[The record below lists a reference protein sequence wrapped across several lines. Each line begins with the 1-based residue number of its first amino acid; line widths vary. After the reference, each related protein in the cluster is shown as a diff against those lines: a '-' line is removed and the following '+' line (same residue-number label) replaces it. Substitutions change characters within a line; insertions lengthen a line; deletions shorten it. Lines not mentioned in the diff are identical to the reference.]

1 MKFNKILPFC
11 IVGALCTT
19 FISGCNEEKQQAAG
33 AMLLPVK
40 FAPVLTKDV
49 PIELTLIGRTNAL
62 KEAEVRPQVSGI
74 ILKRLFTEGS
84 EVKKGQQLYQIDP
97 ATYEANLAAAKAD
110 LAKAE
115 ASEYSAKLRAQR
127 YQELLKTKAV
137 SQQDFDDAQ
146 ANYKSASAQILSAKA
161 AVKMAEINLAYTRV
175 YAPISGIIGKSVFTE
190 GALVTQ
196 NQATALATI
205 QQIDPIY
212 LDLGESVND
221 LLLSKSEIAKG
232 QIHLNEDN
240 KIEVSL
246 LFENGQKYPEKG
258 VLGFTGVAVDQST
271 GMVTIRATVPNPNQ
285 VLLPGMFMRAQLP
298 KGIKKDALLI
308 PQNSVTR
315 ANRSDKYVFVIDKDN
330 TIQQKFV
337 QIGAE
342 IPNYFIIDSGI
353 DKNDRIVISN
363 LQKIKVGMKVQPISE
378 TTAGDESQSSSTTAN
393 NSDAKKDKN

>member
-137 SQQDFDDAQ
+137 SQQDFDAAQ

-221 LLLSKSEIAKG
+221 LLLSKNEIAKG

-342 IPNYFIIDSGI
+342 IPNYFVIDSGI

-378 TTAGDESQSSSTTAN
+378 TTASDESQSSSTTAN
-393 NSDAKKDKN
+393 NSNAK

>member
-221 LLLSKSEIAKG
+221 LLLSKNEIAKG

-246 LFENGQKYPEKG
+246 LFENGQEYPEKG

-342 IPNYFIIDSGI
+342 IPNYFVIDSGI

-393 NSDAKKDKN
+393 NSNAK

>member
-221 LLLSKSEIAKG
+221 LLLSKNEIAKG

-246 LFENGQKYPEKG
+246 LFENGQKKKKKG

-342 IPNYFIIDSGI
+342 IPNYFVIDSGI

-378 TTAGDESQSSSTTAN
+378 TTASDESQSSSTTAN
-393 NSDAKKDKN
+393 NSNAK

>member
-1 MKFNKILPFC
+1 MKFNRILPFC
-11 IVGALCTT
+11 VVGALCTT
-19 FISGCNEEKQQAAG
+19 LISGCNEEKQQAAG

-246 LFENGQKYPEKG
+246 LFENGQEYPEKG

-342 IPNYFIIDSGI
+342 IPNYFVIDSGI

-378 TTAGDESQSSSTTAN
+378 TTAGDESQSSSTAAN
-393 NSDAKKDKN
+393 NSNAK

>member
-221 LLLSKSEIAKG
+221 LLLSKNEIAKG

-330 TIQQKFV
+330 TVQQKFV

-342 IPNYFIIDSGI
+342 IPNYFVIDSGI

-393 NSDAKKDKN
+393 NSNAK

>member
-221 LLLSKSEIAKG
+221 LLLSKNEIAKG

>member
-49 PIELTLIGRTNAL
+49 PIELTLIGRTNTL

-221 LLLSKSEIAKG
+221 LLLSKNEIAKG

-342 IPNYFIIDSGI
+342 IPNYFVIDSGI

-393 NSDAKKDKN
+393 NSNAK

>member
-40 FAPVLTKDV
+40 FAPVLTKNV

-221 LLLSKSEIAKG
+221 LLLSKNEIAKG

-342 IPNYFIIDSGI
+342 IPNYFVIDSGI

-378 TTAGDESQSSSTTAN
+378 TTASDESQSSSTTAN
-393 NSDAKKDKN
+393 NSNAK

>member
-221 LLLSKSEIAKG
+221 LLLSKNEIAKG

-342 IPNYFIIDSGI
+342 IPNYFVIDSGI

-378 TTAGDESQSSSTTAN
+378 TTAGDKSQSSSTTAN
-393 NSDAKKDKN
+393 NSNAK

>member
-246 LFENGQKYPEKG
+246 LFENGQEYPEKG

-342 IPNYFIIDSGI
+342 IPNYFVIDSGI

-393 NSDAKKDKN
+393 NSNAK

>member
-1 MKFNKILPFC
+1 MKFNNILPFC

-342 IPNYFIIDSGI
+342 IPNYFVIDSGI

-393 NSDAKKDKN
+393 NSNAK

>member
-221 LLLSKSEIAKG
+221 LLLSKNEIAKG

-342 IPNYFIIDSGI
+342 IPNYFVIDSGI

-378 TTAGDESQSSSTTAN
+378 TTAGDESQSSSTTTN
-393 NSDAKKDKN
+393 NSNAK

>member
-161 AVKMAEINLAYTRV
+161 AVKMAESNLAYTRV

-221 LLLSKSEIAKG
+221 LLLSKNEIAKG

-342 IPNYFIIDSGI
+342 IPNYFVIDSGI

-378 TTAGDESQSSSTTAN
+378 TTASDESQSSSTTAN
-393 NSDAKKDKN
+393 NSNAK

>member
-221 LLLSKSEIAKG
+221 LLLSKNESAKG

-342 IPNYFIIDSGI
+342 IPNYFVIDSGI

-378 TTAGDESQSSSTTAN
+378 TTASDESQSSSTTAN
-393 NSDAKKDKN
+393 NSNAK

>member
-221 LLLSKSEIAKG
+221 LLLSKNEIAKG

-342 IPNYFIIDSGI
+342 IPNYFVINSGI

-393 NSDAKKDKN
+393 NSNAK

>member
-1 MKFNKILPFC
+1 MKFNNILPFC

-221 LLLSKSEIAKG
+221 LLLSKNEIAKG

-342 IPNYFIIDSGI
+342 IPNYFVIDSGI

-378 TTAGDESQSSSTTAN
+378 TTASDESQSSSTTAN
-393 NSDAKKDKN
+393 NSNAK

>member
-190 GALVTQ
+190 GTLVTQ

-221 LLLSKSEIAKG
+221 LLLSKNEIAKG

-342 IPNYFIIDSGI
+342 IPNYFVIDSGI

-393 NSDAKKDKN
+393 NSNAK

>member
-1 MKFNKILPFC
+1 MKFNNILPFC

-221 LLLSKSEIAKG
+221 LLLSKNEIAKG

-330 TIQQKFV
+330 TVQQKFV

-342 IPNYFIIDSGI
+342 IPNYFVIDSGI

-393 NSDAKKDKN
+393 NSNAK

>member
-330 TIQQKFV
+330 TVQQKFV

-342 IPNYFIIDSGI
+342 IPNYFVIDSGI

-393 NSDAKKDKN
+393 NSNAK

>member
-246 LFENGQKYPEKG
+246 LFENGQEYPEKG

-342 IPNYFIIDSGI
+342 IPNYFVIDSGI

>member
-221 LLLSKSEIAKG
+221 LLLSKNEIAKG

-315 ANRSDKYVFVIDKDN
+315 ANRSDQYVFVIDKDN

-342 IPNYFIIDSGI
+342 IPNYFVIDSGI

-378 TTAGDESQSSSTTAN
+378 TTAGDETQSSSTTAN
-393 NSDAKKDKN
+393 NSNAK

>member
-221 LLLSKSEIAKG
+221 LLLSKNEIAKG

-285 VLLPGMFMRAQLP
+285 VLIPGMFMRAQLP

-342 IPNYFIIDSGI
+342 IPNYFVIDSGI

-378 TTAGDESQSSSTTAN
+378 TTASDESQSSSTTAN
-393 NSDAKKDKN
+393 NSNAK

>member
-342 IPNYFIIDSGI
+342 IPNYFVINSGI

-393 NSDAKKDKN
+393 NSNAK

>member
-342 IPNYFIIDSGI
+342 IPNYFVIDSGI

-378 TTAGDESQSSSTTAN
+378 TTAGDESQSSGTTAN
-393 NSDAKKDKN
+393 NSNAK

>member
-221 LLLSKSEIAKG
+221 LLLSKNEIAKG

-342 IPNYFIIDSGI
+342 IPNYFVIDSGI

-378 TTAGDESQSSSTTAN
+378 TTAGDETQSSSTTAN
-393 NSDAKKDKN
+393 NSNAK

>member
-246 LFENGQKYPEKG
+246 LFENGQEYPEKG

>member
-342 IPNYFIIDSGI
+342 IPNYFVIDSGI

-393 NSDAKKDKN
+393 NSNAK

>member
-127 YQELLKTKAV
+127 YQELHKTKAV

-221 LLLSKSEIAKG
+221 LLLSKNEIAKG

-342 IPNYFIIDSGI
+342 IPNYFVIDSGI

-378 TTAGDESQSSSTTAN
+378 TTASDESQSSSTTAN
-393 NSDAKKDKN
+393 NSNAK

>member
-1 MKFNKILPFC
+1 
-11 IVGALCTT
+11 VGALCTT

-221 LLLSKSEIAKG
+221 LLLSKNEIAKG

-342 IPNYFIIDSGI
+342 IPNYFVIDSGI

-378 TTAGDESQSSSTTAN
+378 TTASDESQSSSTTAN
-393 NSDAKKDKN
+393 NSNAK

>member
-62 KEAEVRPQVSGI
+62 KEAEVRHQVSGI

-221 LLLSKSEIAKG
+221 LLLSKNEIAKG

-342 IPNYFIIDSGI
+342 IPNYFVIDSGI

-378 TTAGDESQSSSTTAN
+378 TTASDESQSSSTTAN
-393 NSDAKKDKN
+393 NSNAK

>member
-1 MKFNKILPFC
+1 
-11 IVGALCTT
+11 
-19 FISGCNEEKQQAAG
+19 
-33 AMLLPVK
+33 
-40 FAPVLTKDV
+40 
-49 PIELTLIGRTNAL
+49 
-62 KEAEVRPQVSGI
+62 
-74 ILKRLFTEGS
+74 
-84 EVKKGQQLYQIDP
+84 
-97 ATYEANLAAAKAD
+97 
-110 LAKAE
+110 
-115 ASEYSAKLRAQR
+115 
-127 YQELLKTKAV
+127 
-137 SQQDFDDAQ
+137 
-146 ANYKSASAQILSAKA
+146 
-161 AVKMAEINLAYTRV
+161 MAEINLAYTRV

-221 LLLSKSEIAKG
+221 LLLSKNEIAKG

-342 IPNYFIIDSGI
+342 IPNYFVIDSGI

-378 TTAGDESQSSSTTAN
+378 TTASDESQSSSTTAN
-393 NSDAKKDKN
+393 NSNAK

>member
-221 LLLSKSEIAKG
+221 LLLSKNEIAKG

-246 LFENGQKYPEKG
+246 LFENGKE
-258 VLGFTGVAVDQST
+258 
-271 GMVTIRATVPNPNQ
+271 
-285 VLLPGMFMRAQLP
+285 
-298 KGIKKDALLI
+298 
-308 PQNSVTR
+308 
-315 ANRSDKYVFVIDKDN
+315 
-330 TIQQKFV
+330 
-337 QIGAE
+337 
-342 IPNYFIIDSGI
+342 
-353 DKNDRIVISN
+353 
-363 LQKIKVGMKVQPISE
+363 SE
-378 TTAGDESQSSSTTAN
+378 TNCGHL
-393 NSDAKKDKN
+393 

>member
-1 MKFNKILPFC
+1 MKFNNILPFC

-221 LLLSKSEIAKG
+221 LLLSKNEIAKG

-342 IPNYFIIDSGI
+342 IPNYFVIDSGI

-393 NSDAKKDKN
+393 NSNAK

>member
-221 LLLSKSEIAKG
+221 LLLSKNEIAKG

-342 IPNYFIIDSGI
+342 IPNYFVIDSGI

-393 NSDAKKDKN
+393 NSNAK

>member
-342 IPNYFIIDSGI
+342 IPNYFVIDSGI

>member
-342 IPNYFIIDSGI
+342 IPNYFVIDSGI

-378 TTAGDESQSSSTTAN
+378 TTASDESQSSSTTAN
-393 NSDAKKDKN
+393 NSNAK

>member
-221 LLLSKSEIAKG
+221 LLLSKNEIAKG

-342 IPNYFIIDSGI
+342 IPNYFVIDSGI

-378 TTAGDESQSSSTTAN
+378 TTASDESQSSSTTAN
-393 NSDAKKDKN
+393 NSNAK